1 MASSLTTLASLPTL
15 LPIDIPV
22 VPGADE
28 ARQWAQE
35 ELARKAYQ
43 DAKPGLAEQIGA
55 LIKSAFNELFNNVS
69 GPNGSVAL
77 AIGVGVV
84 LLAIVAIIF
93 IIRPRLNR
101 KIASTE
107 EVFAG
112 ARLLSAEQHR
122 ALARTAASAGDFHTA
137 VTEQFRAMIRSAEE
151 RDVSLPAVGRTAVEI
166 AVQLERAFPAHGE
179 ALHHSAEV
187 FNAVRYGKVTPTAA
201 MYNELTATD
210 QAVSATK
217 PVYADDGLAVQP

>member
-1 MASSLTTLASLPTL
+1 MASSLTTLASLPAQL
-15 LPIDIPV
+15 HGDIPV

-28 ARQWAQE
+28 ARQWAQD

-55 LIKSAFNELFNNVS
+55 LIMSALDELFNNVS

-77 AIGVGVV
+77 AIGVGIV

-101 KIASTE
+101 KIASAV

-112 ARLLSAEQHR
+112 ARMLSAEQHR
-122 ALARTAASAGDFHTA
+122 VMARTAASSGDFHTA
-137 VTEQFRAMIRSAEE
+137 VSEQFRAMVRSAEE
-151 RDVSLPAVGRTAVEI
+151 RDVSLPAVGRTAAEI
-166 AVQLERAFPAHGE
+166 AGQLERAFPAHGE

-187 FNAVRYGKVTPTAA
+187 FNAVRYGKVTPTSG
-201 MYNELTATD
+201 MYSELTATD
-210 QAVSATK
+210 QAVSAAK
-217 PVYADDGLAVQP
+217 PVYADDALAVQS